1 MVCKNCGAW
10 LADDAVVCTQCGAD
24 PNAEAA
30 QPETAEK
37 PKKTYK
43 MGWYKCNIYFSL
55 WVSGFLYIING
66 LKLLT
71 DSGDALINSR
81 YPALPVVDAVF
92 AVFCIALGTFFI
104 YTRFQVAG
112 FKAKA
117 PKCLQMAYT
126 AAAVSSIV
134 YAMGLSV
141 VLGANV
147 FNISVYSS
155 VAINAALLFVNKIY
169 FLKRRSLF
177 DNPA

>member
-1 MVCKNCGAW
+1 M
-10 LADDAVVCTQCGAD
+10 
-24 PNAEAA
+24 AEDQ

-71 DSGDALINSR
+71 DGGDALINSR
-81 YPALPVVDAVF
+81 YPGVPVVDMLF
-92 AVFCIALGTFFI
+92 AVFCIVLGAFFI

-117 PKCLQMAYT
+117 PKYLQLAYS

-134 YAMGLSV
+134 YAMGLSA

-147 FNISVYSS
+147 FNLSVYSS
-155 VAINAALLFVNKIY
+155 VAINAVLMFVNKVY
-169 FLKRRSLF
+169 FLKRRALF
-177 DNPA
+177 DN